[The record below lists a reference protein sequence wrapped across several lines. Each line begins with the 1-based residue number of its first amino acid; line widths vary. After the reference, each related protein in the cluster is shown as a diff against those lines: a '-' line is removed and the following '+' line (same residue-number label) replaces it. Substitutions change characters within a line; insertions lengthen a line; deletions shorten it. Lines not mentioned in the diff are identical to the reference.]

1 MQSVVIHWKRD
12 NALSSPAAWKLTV
25 FQPQTKCIEWF
36 VMYVQSVRL
45 TAFVP
50 AHVLSFLIPK
60 SRKLM
65 ELVT

>member
-1 MQSVVIHWKRD
+1 MPSVVIHWKRD
-12 NALSSPAAWKLTV
+12 NALSQAAWKRTV
-25 FQPQTKCIEWF
+25 FQTETKCIEWF

-50 AHVLSFLIPK
+50 AHVVLYLILRN
-60 SRKLM
+60 RKLF